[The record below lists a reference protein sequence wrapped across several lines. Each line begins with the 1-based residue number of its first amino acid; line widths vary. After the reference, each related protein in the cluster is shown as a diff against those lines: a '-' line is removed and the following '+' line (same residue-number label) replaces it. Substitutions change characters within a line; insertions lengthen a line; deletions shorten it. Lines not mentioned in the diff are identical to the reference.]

1 LSLRESPHYCGFQKY
16 SFAGNAK
23 MNNPSESPLV
33 SIIVRTKDRPK
44 LLQRAVQ
51 SIFSQTYRPVE
62 VVLVNDGGCELD
74 INEIRTVLG
83 DIPLNYI
90 RLEAN
95 TGRANAGN
103 VGIENAKGDF
113 IGFLDDDDEFLPEHI
128 RTLAGY
134 LMQSDYHIAYTDAFL
149 VYKSYDATSHTSKD
163 IKKEVAFSKDFN
175 YEVLILE
182 NYIPLN
188 CLLFDREV
196 LINSGGF
203 DPEFELYEDWDLLVR
218 IGERHPFYHIKQ
230 VTANYNLWSNE
241 LQISQANRDQEFL
254 RRSYLKVITKH
265 MEKVTPE
272 LIHSYVSDYANARN
286 SFKEYR
292 QKVDEIEEILEQ
304 NEEIFSRLEE
314 AIAEK
319 DHQIKNQDRYIKN
332 IEDSLRSKEAYIQLI
347 HSGHGWKLLS
357 RYFSIRDRLLPEG
370 TKRRLFTKLIQKTL
384 FNPGNAVRNLNVTN
398 IKKFFYNLKTAD
410 PLAIEKKVQQKLTG
424 EISDEK
430 VLTRRADIGSPF
442 AKAADRDLFSFM
454 FQMNTKKG
462 EDYVPIS
469 YPVIPK
475 SDIKFIAFYLP
486 QFHPIPENDE
496 WWGKGFTEWT
506 NVTRAV
512 PQFIGHYQPRLP
524 GELGFYDLRI
534 PEVQQRQIELA
545 RQYGI
550 YGFCFHFYWFD
561 GKTLLEKPIM
571 QFAENFDF
579 PFCLN
584 WANENWT
591 RRWDGQENEILM
603 AQKHS
608 PQDDIGF
615 IKHISKYLKNK
626 NYIRINSKPLVSVYR
641 PALLP
646 NPKETAERWR
656 QWCLNNGVGEIYLA
670 AVHSFDQV
678 DPLKIGFDAAVE
690 FPLHSFPLI
699 DNSGQFQLT
708 NPDFNGVITNYEEAI
723 DFFTKGYK
731 KPPYKKFRG
740 ICPGWDNEARR
751 PGKGTVIAKS
761 TPERFR
767 KWLKVLCDF
776 TNDNFSPEE
785 RMIFINA
792 WNEWAEGAYLEP
804 DKRYGYAYLQAV
816 ADVLTEGGANTV
828 SKKIIYVC
836 HDALFFGAQLLSL
849 NIIRHL
855 KEKFHYD
862 VHFILKTG
870 GELEPEFAQYATVYN
885 LQRDYKTLEERER
898 LFQNLYNSGIRDAIC
913 NTVASGDLAGLLNK
927 KGIRTI
933 TLIHELPGIIKKMG
947 LEENARLLARHSDK
961 IVFPSDF
968 VRAKFD
974 TMIKTDDN
982 KTVILPQGLYKYN
995 RYKTRKPEA
1004 RKIIREQL
1012 SLPENAKIVLGVGY
1026 GDYRKGIDLFT
1037 ETARIITQQR
1047 KDICFLWVGNLHSE
1061 MEDKMVHDIKSNK
1074 NIIFHPARKDVS
1086 LFYAGADIYLLPSRE
1101 DPFPSVVL
1109 EAMDAGLPVIGFKD
1123 TGGFSDIVDEK
1134 TGVLVPYLDTAGMAQ
1149 ETINL
1154 LDDSQRMGLLG
1165 VNGSE
1170 LIERKFNFTGY
1181 IYSLLS
1187 LLGHDYKKV
1196 SVIVPNY
1203 NYEKYLKLRIN
1214 SILNQTYPVYEIIFL
1229 DDASTDNSVKCA
1241 GGYLGEGLNMK
1252 LVKNEINSGSVFRQ
1266 WVKGLGLASGDYIW
1280 IAEADDLCENTFLEE
1295 LMASFEKDKEAVLAY
1310 CQSRQIDETGKVLS
1324 ENYFEYTND
1333 ISKEKWLKDYI
1344 REGVEEVAD
1353 TLAVKN
1359 TIPNVSAVIFKKLDI
1374 SSIPDEIYDFKVA
1387 GDWYFYVWLL
1397 KQGKISYIQKPL
1409 NFHRRHDRGVTKSEN
1424 KESHYN
1430 EVIKMQ
1436 EYVIKNFN
1444 VPVEVSELAHSY
1456 RRHIRG
1462 YFGL

>member
-1 LSLRESPHYCGFQKY
+1 MENH
-16 SFAGNAK
+16 
-23 MNNPSESPLV
+23 SENPLV

-44 LLQRAVQ
+44 LLKKALESV
-51 SIFSQTYRPVE
+51 FAQTYRPIE
-62 VVLVNDGGCELD
+62 VVLVNDGGCDL
-74 INEIRTVLG
+74 NTGEIEAILG
-83 DIPLNYI
+83 DISLNYI
-90 RLEAN
+90 RLETN

-103 VGIENAKGDF
+103 VGIENAKGDYV
-113 IGFLDDDDEFLPEHI
+113 GFLDDDDEFLPEHI
-128 RTLAGY
+128 RTLAMY
-134 LMQSDYHIAYTDAFL
+134 LKQSHYHIAYTDAFF
-149 VYKSYDATSHTSKD
+149 VYKSYDAVSHKTKE
-163 IKKEVAFSKDFN
+163 IKKEPAFSKDFN
-175 YEVLILE
+175 YEVLIFE
-182 NYIPLN
+182 NYIPLI
-188 CLLFDREV
+188 CLLFDRDILV
-196 LINSGGF
+196 NSGGF
-203 DPEFELYEDWDLLVR
+203 DPVFDLYEDWDLLVR

-230 VTANYNLWSNE
+230 FTADYNLWSNE
-241 LQISQANRDQEFL
+241 LQISQTDRDPEFL
-254 RRSYLKVITKH
+254 RRSYLKIITKH
-265 MEKVTPE
+265 IGKITPE
-272 LIHSYVSDYANARN
+272 LIHSYVSDFTNTRN
-286 SFKEYR
+286 TFKEFR
-292 QKVDEIEEILEQ
+292 QKVEEILEH
-304 NEEIFSRLEE
+304 NKALEE

-319 DHQIKNQDRYIKN
+319 DRQVENQDQYIKN
-332 IEDSLRSKEAYIQLI
+332 IEDSLRTKEAYIQLI

-357 RYFSIRDRLLPEG
+357 RYFNIRDRILPEG
-370 TKRRLFTKLIQKTL
+370 TKRRLFTKLILKTL
-384 FNPGNAVRNLNVTN
+384 FNPGSAVRNLNITN

-424 EISDEK
+424 EFPDEK
-430 VLTRRADIGSPF
+430 ALARRAETGSLF
-442 AKAADRDLFSFM
+442 TRAADRDLFSFM
-454 FQMNTKKG
+454 FQMNTRKG

-469 YPVIPK
+469 YPVMPGT
-475 SDIKFIAFYLP
+475 DIKLIAFYLP
-486 QFHPIPENDE
+486 QFHPISENDE

-550 YGFCFHFYWFD
+550 YGFCFHFYWFN
-561 GKTLLEKPIM
+561 GKTLLEKPIK

-579 PFCLN
+579 PFCLS

-591 RRWDGQENEILM
+591 RRWDGQENEVLM

-615 IKHISKYLKNK
+615 IKHLSKYLKNK

-656 QWCLNNGVGEIYLA
+656 QWCLKNGVGEIYLA

-678 DPLKIGFDAAVE
+678 DPIKIGFDAAVE

-699 DNSGQFQLT
+699 DNSGQFQLI
-708 NPDFNGVITNYEEAI
+708 NPDFNGVITNYQEVI

-761 TPERFR
+761 TPEMFR
-767 KWLKVLCDF
+767 KWLKILCDF

-785 RMIFINA
+785 RLIFINA
-792 WNEWAEGAYLEP
+792 WNEWAESAYLEP

-816 ADVLTEGGANTV
+816 ADALTDYASKTA

-862 VHFILKTG
+862 VHLILKTG

-885 LQRDYKTLEERER
+885 LQRDYKSSEERER
-898 LFQNLYNSGIRDAIC
+898 LFQKLYNSGVRNAVC
-913 NTVASGDLAGLLNK
+913 NTAASGDLAGVLHE
-927 KGIRTI
+927 KGIKII

-947 LEENARLLARHSDK
+947 LEENARLLAQHSDK

-974 TMIKTDDN
+974 TMIKTDGD

-995 RYKTRKPEA
+995 KYKTRKLEA
-1004 RKIIREQL
+1004 RKIVREQL
-1012 SLPENAKIVLGVGY
+1012 SIPENSKIILGVGY

-1047 KDICFLWVGNLHSE
+1047 KDIYFIWVGNIHPE
-1061 MEDKMVHDIKSNK
+1061 TGDKIGRDIKSNK
-1074 NIIFHPARKDVS
+1074 NIIFHPACKDVS
-1086 LFYAGADIYLLPSRE
+1086 LFYAGADIYLLTSRE

-1109 EAMDAGLPVIGFKD
+1109 EAMDVGLPVIGFRD
-1123 TGGFSDIVDEK
+1123 AGGFSDIVDEK
-1134 TGVLVPYLDTAGMAQ
+1134 TGILVPYLNTAAMAQ
-1149 ETINL
+1149 EAISL
-1154 LDDSQRMGLLG
+1154 LDDSQRRQLLG
-1165 VNGSE
+1165 INASE

-1181 IYSLLS
+1181 IYNLLS

-1196 SVIVPNY
+1196 SVILPNY

-1229 DDASTDNSVKCA
+1229 DDASTDNSIKCA
-1241 GGYLGEGLNMK
+1241 EGHLEEGLNMR
-1252 LVKNEINSGSVFRQ
+1252 LIKNEINSGSVFMQ

-1280 IAEADDLCENTFLEE
+1280 IAEADDLCGNTFLEE
-1295 LMASFEKDKEAVLAY
+1295 LMASFEKDKEVVLAY
-1310 CQSRQIDETGKVLS
+1310 CQSRQIDETGNVLN

-1333 ISKEKWLKDYI
+1333 ISKEKWRKDYI
-1344 REGVEEVAD
+1344 REGTEEIAD

-1359 TIPNVSAVIFKKLDI
+1359 TIPNVSAVIFKKPDI

-1387 GDWYFYVWLL
+1387 GDWYFYIWLL

-1409 NFHRRHDRGVTKSEN
+1409 NSHRRHDRGVTKSEN
-1424 KESHYN
+1424 KELHYN
-1430 EVIKMQ
+1430 EVVKMQ
-1436 EYVIKNFN
+1436 ESVAKDFN
-1444 VPVEVSELAHSY
+1444 VPVEVCNLAHSY
-1456 RRHIRG
+1456 RAYLKR
-1462 YFGL
+1462 YLGLPG